1 MDDKVKSK
9 LCFWLVIAFYVL
21 IAGGIFYGGY
31 LTGIKHC
38 KKGMPDISTTS
49 KVDTSKS
56 VAPTPIAT
64 TPQGYIKV
72 RVVHDQPLNNVE
84 RNVLIIGP
92 SEKVSDSTSLD
103 SAYIP
108 ITQKEY
114 RDSNYTA
121 WISGYEPRL
130 DSIYVMSRTT
140 TITKTA
146 RRFRRWNIG
155 ISGGYG
161 YGILSKRFEP
171 YIGFGITFS
180 VFK

>member
-1 MDDKVKSK
+1 MDTRTIEAYSNAIFGLIIGLIVG
-9 LCFWLVIAFYVL
+9 VAAGFYVHK
-21 IAGGIFYGGY
+21 AYF
-31 LTGIKHC
+31 TPKF
-38 KKGMPDISTTS
+38 DESVSTRKT
-49 KVDTSKS
+49 VSKS
-56 VAPTPIAT
+56 VAPTPTQERTVKYVKVPVETNEHVGKTALSIIYV
-64 TPQGYIKV
+64 PKYI
-72 RVVHDQPLNNVE
+72 
-84 RNVLIIGP
+84 
-92 SEKVSDSTSLD
+92 EKVSDSTSFD

-121 WISGYEPRL
+121 WVSGYEPRL

-171 YIGFGITFS
+171 YIGLGVT
-180 VFK
+180 VNLLK